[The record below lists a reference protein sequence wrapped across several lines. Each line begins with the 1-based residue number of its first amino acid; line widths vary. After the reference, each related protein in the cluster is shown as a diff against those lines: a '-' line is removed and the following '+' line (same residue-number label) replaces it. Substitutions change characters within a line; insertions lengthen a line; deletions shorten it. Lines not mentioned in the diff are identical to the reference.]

1 MTMTPQTAI
10 PASQPLRTQAG
21 THRTKFILGFG
32 LILAAIAYLIITN
45 TLNNQQTFFTIQEL
59 NERGVSAQGRT
70 IRFTG
75 AVIGESIQYDSQ
87 SLTLSFTAVNIP
99 ADNAELQARGGL
111 AQVLH
116 EAVLDTSA
124 PRITVV
130 YVGPK
135 PDLIKDEAQV
145 IAVGRLGE
153 DGRFLADEVTFKCPT
168 RYEEAPSAGN

>member
-1 MTMTPQTAI
+1 MTTHTTFPTP
-10 PASQPLRTQAG
+10 QPLRASG
-21 THRTKFILGFG
+21 SPHRAKFILGFG

-45 TLNNQQTFFTIQEL
+45 TFNNQQTFFTIQEL
-59 NERGVSAQGRT
+59 NERGTSAQGRT

-75 AVIGESIQYDSQ
+75 AVIGDSIQYDSQ

-116 EAVLDTSA
+116 DAVQDAGA

-135 PDLIKDEAQV
+135 PDLIKDEAQA

-153 DGRFLADEVTFKCPT
+153 DGVFYAEEVTFKCPT
-168 RYEEAPSAGN
+168 RYEEAPPSGN

>member
-1 MTMTPQTAI
+1 MTSQTTF
-10 PASQPLRTQAG
+10 PSPQPLRTHSGAN
-21 THRTKFILGFG
+21 RTKFIVGFG
-32 LILAAIAYLIITN
+32 LILAAIAYLIVTN

-75 AVIGESIQYDSQ
+75 AVIGDSIQYDSQ
-87 SLTLSFTAVNIP
+87 SLNLRFTAVNIP

-135 PDLIKDEAQV
+135 PDLIKDEAQA
-145 IAVGRLGE
+145 IAVGHLGE
-153 DGRFLADEVTFKCPT
+153 DGVFYADEITFKCPT
-168 RYEEAPSAGN
+168 RYEAAPQTGN